1 MKYPEKILLPKEL
14 TAENGAKNLLNGEFH
29 EVVEDLFEEKRN
41 LEERID
47 NFFGDE
53 EKYYGD
59 RGYQSLLERLEDV
72 EEQIKEIT
80 DD

>member
-1 MKYPEKILLPKEL
+1 MAL
-14 TAENGAKNLLNGEFH
+14 
-29 EVVEDLFEEKRN
+29 EDLFEEKRN
-41 LEERID
+41 LDERID

-53 EKYYGD
+53 EKHYGD